1 MQVTLQQFVLKNSE
15 KTVQYSQ
22 EDLEFNTFL
31 QNIIVK
37 IHKEFNKQIKN
48 QNFLITSGLMEIDN
62 GQLKL
67 KPDIFNNQENK
78 LKLIQTLR
86 HNKYIRFNF
95 IKIIQILMVN
105 FQELSEK
112 RRIKTKIYN
121 MSPRSFENMNSKII
135 RIRDLC
141 KDILVIVQQMNDRR
155 MTIIDDIVQLEQIDI
170 NSLNALEDVH
180 FLDDYLEGIDM
191 KKGQKFVGTDV
202 ENKSDMIII
211 HKHNQA
217 VKYLD
222 DIVNR

>member
-1 MQVTLQQFVLKNSE
+1 
-15 KTVQYSQ
+15 
-22 EDLEFNTFL
+22 
-31 QNIIVK
+31 
-37 IHKEFNKQIKN
+37 
-48 QNFLITSGLMEIDN
+48 MEIID

-67 KPDIFNNQENK
+67 QPDIFNNQENK

-155 MTIIDDIVQLEQIDI
+155 MNIIDDIVQLERIDI
-170 NSLNALEDVH
+170 NSLNALQDIH
-180 FLDDYLEGIDM
+180 FLDHYLEGIDL